1 MALPLLGQTEKRE
14 DGMALKD
21 ILLHVDEAG
30 GHEARIALAVELARA
45 NNAHL
50 TGLFA
55 IEPISFSALAAPAGP
70 DFAAAEAFQELQ
82 RQHGAVRA
90 GLGERLGALFG
101 DAARRAGI
109 ASEWRVVEEDAASA
123 MALHA
128 RYADLAV
135 VGQAD
140 PENPPAGEGVA
151 EAVLLGSGRPV
162 LAVPFIGAAAIGKR
176 ALIAWNGSRE
186 AARAVNDALPL
197 LAGAEQV
204 TVLSINP
211 ARGIGGEGNLPAAD
225 MALHLARHGVK
236 AEASYTHSEDVSVGD
251 IILSRAADLGA
262 DLIVMG
268 GYGHSRAREF
278 VLGGATRTLLHHMT
292 VPVLLSH

>member
-1 MALPLLGQTEKRE
+1 
-14 DGMALKD
+14 MALKD

-30 GHEARIALAVELARA
+30 GHEARIALAVELART
-45 NNAHL
+45 NSAHL

-55 IEPISFSALAAPAGP
+55 IEPISFSALAAPGGP

-90 GLGERLGALFG
+90 GLGERLGAAFG

-109 ASEWRVVEEDAASA
+109 TSEWRVVEEDAASA

-135 VGQAD
+135 VGQSD

-197 LAGAEQV
+197 LVGAEQV
-204 TVLSINP
+204 TVLAINP
-211 ARGIGGEGNLPAAD
+211 ARGIAGEGNLPAAD
-225 MALHLARHGVK
+225 MALHLARHGIK
-236 AEASYTHSEDVSVGD
+236 AEASYTHSEDVGVGD
-251 IILSRAADLGA
+251 VILSRAADLGA